1 MTLEP
6 TAANEIAEKP
16 MPPAAPASPPPQ
28 PQTPSHAAIAR
39 RAYELWVKKG
49 HPIGHELMNW
59 REAEVQLRAEQQAS
73 NGVGFILALAR

>member
-6 TAANEIAEKP
+6 TAAKDIAEKP
-16 MPPAAPASPPPQ
+16 MAPTASTISPPQ

-39 RAYELWVKKG
+39 RAYEIWVKKG

-59 REAEVQLRAEQQAS
+59 REAEVQLRAEQQAW
-73 NGVGFILALAR
+73 NGVGFVLALAR